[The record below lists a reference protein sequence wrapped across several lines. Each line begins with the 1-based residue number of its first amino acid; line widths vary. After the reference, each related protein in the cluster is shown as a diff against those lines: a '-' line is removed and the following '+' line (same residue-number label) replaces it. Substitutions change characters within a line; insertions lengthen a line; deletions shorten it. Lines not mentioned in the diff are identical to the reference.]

1 MLKGLYIKIIARL
14 TPSCQE
20 LARLSSEALERK
32 LSLREKLLI
41 RLHNTVCSWCQCY
54 EKQLQSIHQ
63 AVEGKGDVLGEEV
76 DCCMSQDKK
85 ERLKSLL
92 KDE

>member
-1 MLKGLYIKIIARL
+1 MGLHMKIIAWL

-20 LARLSSEALERK
+20 LTRLSSEALERK

-41 RLHNTVCSWCQCY
+41 SLHNKVCTWCRRY
-54 EKQLQSIHQ
+54 ESHLQTIHQ
-63 AVEGKGDVLGEEV
+63 AVEDQGDVLAEEV
-76 DCCMSQDKK
+76 EISLPQEGKD
-85 ERLKSLL
+85 RLKSLL